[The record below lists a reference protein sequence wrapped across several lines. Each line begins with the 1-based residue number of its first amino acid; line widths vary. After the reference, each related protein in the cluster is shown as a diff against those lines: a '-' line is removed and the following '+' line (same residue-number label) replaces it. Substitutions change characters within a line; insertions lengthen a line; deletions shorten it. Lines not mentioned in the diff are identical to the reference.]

1 MKRIEYKLVK
11 IPGNPHGLWG
21 MDKYISELEDLY
33 NELGRDGWSYS
44 GLATNL
50 DPKLWVFSREMEDQ

>member
-1 MKRIEYKLVK
+1 
-11 IPGNPHGLWG
+11 